1 MGRHIGIKSNY
12 ENSFFFSS
20 CFNYLFDNKRY
31 TYIKL
36 THKAKIQI
44 LIAHKNKQFL
54 YAIAKEAGWSTN
66 YI

>member
-1 MGRHIGIKSNY
+1 M
-12 ENSFFFSS
+12 FS
-20 CFNYLFDNKRY
+20 NYLFDNKRY

-54 YAIAKEAGWSTN
+54 YAIAKEARWSTN